1 MLWVF
6 LTGRNGMHID
16 IKNLRADKGHGEA
29 GLFFC
34 FTLGH
39 RRGVWVSITVTTEL
53 QPHVE
58 LTVMGQQ

>member
-1 MLWVF
+1 
-6 LTGRNGMHID
+6 MHID
-16 IKNLRADKGHGEA
+16 IKNFRADKGHGEA

-58 LTVMGQQ
+58 LTMMGQQ